1 MRKLLLGSTAIV
13 AIAGLTTAALADV
26 SISATSE
33 FSMSSQE
40 STIAASN
47 GTYNAVDSEVHFKFS
62 TQTDNGLTV
71 GYTTSLL
78 SDADAGGTAAG
89 TNIDESYITI
99 SGGFGKLV
107 LGGVDSVG
115 GTFAVTGDDLV
126 AEESKAGVGTSATIS
141 TNADLAIGINDNI
154 KVSYYMPAIGGFNAG
169 VSFEDMGAAATAN
182 TQTDITTFGAS
193 YSMDLGGIALTATAA
208 KALQETAVG
217 SSDNEANNTAI
228 KMVRGPLSIIASNGT
243 YVSGAVEN
251 RSSSSV
257 GISYKIDDAMT
268 VAAFSNNNTDTADGA
283 EAYDVSG
290 AELQYVIAAGL
301 TAVINYE
308 DFSYVDGTGGAS
320 NTGGADSGSA
330 TKFTIKAAF

>member
-78 SDADAGGTAAG
+78 SDADAGGSTAA
-89 TNIDESYITI
+89 TNIDESYLTI

-217 SSDNEANNTAI
+217 TSDNEANNTAI

-308 DFSYVDGTGGAS
+308 DFSFIQGSGGAAA
-320 NTGGADSGSA
+320 ADSGSN
-330 TKFTIKAAF
+330 TKFTLKAAF